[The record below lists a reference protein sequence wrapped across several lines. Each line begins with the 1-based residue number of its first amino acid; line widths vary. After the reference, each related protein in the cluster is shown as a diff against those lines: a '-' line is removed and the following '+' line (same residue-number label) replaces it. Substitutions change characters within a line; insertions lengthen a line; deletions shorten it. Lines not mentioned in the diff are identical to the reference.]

1 MMVSL
6 QNVNLVAIL
15 VHPVKMPTVVL
26 LVLKEEI
33 TSIPVIVLAQMANM
47 MLMLLNVPL
56 VPSNVPLVST
66 LLIIVSFVP
75 KTESEPQ
82 IVIVTSKMV
91 VMKFLDKLIAQLVTI
106 DV

>member
-1 MMVSL
+1 M
-6 QNVNLVAIL
+6 
-15 VHPVKMPTVVL
+15 
-26 LVLKEEI
+26 LVLTEEI

-47 MLMLLNVPL
+47 ILMLLNVLL